1 LLLHISWKQKQSP
14 LTFFF
19 NFWFVFCHKD
29 GVGGAEIKL
38 FASAIPGC
46 IRQGQR
52 KRGSVIIFHKAI
64 ISNFTLSWHPV
75 SFYLFLFQIERYY
88 LKIGFLENFEA
99 ILRRWKGKSATA
111 NHGSVYRQNNI
122 NLEKKDFFLLIFVN
136 IFFRS
141 SVKQLQFRDEK
152 CQQLSF
158 IDKHPNQIYISTKF
172 LPPIWKSL
180 NPILVLSCSCP
191 CLFILTEK
199 VGETLSLVFI

>member
-1 LLLHISWKQKQSP
+1 MKESWRNRRQLQVMQISSALFKKLLGCCCISLENKSNLP
-14 LTFFF
+14 SLFFF

-64 ISNFTLSWHPV
+64 ISNFTLSWHQV

-99 ILRRWKGKSATA
+99 ILRR
-111 NHGSVYRQNNI
+111 
-122 NLEKKDFFLLIFVN
+122 
-136 IFFRS
+136 
-141 SVKQLQFRDEK
+141 
-152 CQQLSF
+152 
-158 IDKHPNQIYISTKF
+158 
-172 LPPIWKSL
+172 
-180 NPILVLSCSCP
+180 
-191 CLFILTEK
+191 
-199 VGETLSLVFI
+199 